1 MSKKKRQS
9 VKKSRDT
16 PVIAGGVKKSV
27 GFLTT
32 DEAWNL
38 LCCEGYRPLTECP
51 EVQTAVRI
59 YADLI
64 SSMTI
69 HLMHNTER
77 GDVRVRNELSRKL
90 DIEPNK
96 YMTRQTF
103 ISTIVQTLLLE
114 GDGNQVTIPEYKNGM
129 LQNLWPVP
137 PSQVQFRENG
147 DGYKILI
154 SGREM
159 DPDEVLH
166 FVANPD
172 PEKPWKGR
180 GYAANLKDVVKSL
193 RQANST
199 KKALME
205 SPMPSIIVKVDGLT
219 DEFASAEG
227 RKALRDQYIDASE
240 NGRPWF
246 IPAEAFSV
254 EQVKPAT
261 IKSMAIAEGV
271 ELDRREIA
279 AIIGVPAFMLGVG
292 KFDRAEYNWFV
303 QTKIMA
309 RAQEIEQVLT
319 KGILYSPDWYFR
331 FNQRSLLNYDIQELI
346 GAGAEMADRMALRRN
361 EWRDWIGLPPDGDM
375 EQLLGLENYIPVDRL
390 GDQKKLKGGEEK

>member
-1 MSKKKRQS
+1 MSKKKRQIRS
-9 VKKSRDT
+9 GTNSRDAPEQKRGAT
-16 PVIAGGVKKSV
+16 V
-27 GFLTT
+27 GFLTS
-32 DEAWNL
+32 DEAWKVL
-38 LCCEGYRPLTECP
+38 VSDGYRPLTECP

-59 YADLI
+59 YAELI

-69 HLMHNTER
+69 HLMHNTDK
-77 GDVRVRNELSRKL
+77 GDVRVKNQLSRKI
-90 DIEPNK
+90 DIEPNR
-96 YMTRQTF
+96 YMTRQSF
-103 ISTIVQTLLLE
+103 ISALVQTLMLE
-114 GDGNQVTIPEYKNGM
+114 GDGNQITIPEYKNGM
-129 LQNLWPVP
+129 LEALWPVP
-137 PSQVQFRENG
+137 PSQVSFREDGN
-147 DGYKILI
+147 GYKVVI
-154 SGREM
+154 SGHEI

-172 PEKPWKGR
+172 PERPWMGR
-180 GYAANLKDVVKSL
+180 GYAANLRDVVKSL

-219 DEFASAEG
+219 EEFASAEG
-227 RKALRDQYIDASE
+227 RKKLREQYIDASE

-271 ELDRREIA
+271 ELDKREIA
-279 AIIGVPAFMLGVG
+279 AIIGVPPFMLGVG
-292 KFDRAEYNWFV
+292 KFDRTEYNWFV

-319 KGILYSPDWYFR
+319 KGILYSDEWYFR

-346 GAGAEMADRMALRRN
+346 SAGAQMADRMALRRN
-361 EWRDWIGLPPDGDM
+361 EWRDWVGLPPDADM
-375 EQLLGLENYIPVDRL
+375 DELLGLENYIPVNKM
-390 GDQKKLKGGEEK
+390 GDQKKLKGGEE